1 MSSKRVWVVLPDQL
15 STRLFVDTGIL
26 TGLVRPP

>member
-1 MSSKRVWVVLPDQL
+1 MSSKRAWVVLPDQL

-26 TGLVRPP
+26 TGLR